1 MSFLNSQKKPL
12 EEVKLFS
19 NHHPVLIEAGLW
31 ETTQFFRNLKTNGYR
46 MDSPFILK
54 NLVACKECGNDLK
67 TKNPTSS
74 KSKTD
79 GSVYYCSTCNGKI
92 LKDQLNNFILQ
103 DFANRW
109 GREIKYY
116 FEQLENGMLHWKK
129 VCKRKIKELSEE
141 IEQTRMKVAKVK
153 STDDNYELIQEIVN
167 KQLNDLEKEK
177 AAYAQTKEQIERL
190 LKEQVTIEL
199 LERFKQNVQLYSNTE
214 KRSILLLV
222 INSIVYDFKKND
234 FEIEYRLTPYV
245 EIENLMSINN

>member
-1 MSFLNSQKKPL
+1 
-12 EEVKLFS
+12 
-19 NHHPVLIEAGLW
+19 
-31 ETTQFFRNLKTNGYR
+31 
-46 MDSPFILK
+46 
-54 NLVACKECGNDLK
+54 
-67 TKNPTSS
+67 
-74 KSKTD
+74 
-79 GSVYYCSTCNGKI
+79 
-92 LKDQLNNFILQ
+92 
-103 DFANRW
+103 
-109 GREIKYY
+109 
-116 FEQLENGMLHWKK
+116 
-129 VCKRKIKELSEE
+129 
-141 IEQTRMKVAKVK
+141 MKVAKVK

>member
-1 MSFLNSQKKPL
+1 
-12 EEVKLFS
+12 
-19 NHHPVLIEAGLW
+19 
-31 ETTQFFRNLKTNGYR
+31 
-46 MDSPFILK
+46 
-54 NLVACKECGNDLK
+54 
-67 TKNPTSS
+67 
-74 KSKTD
+74 
-79 GSVYYCSTCNGKI
+79 
-92 LKDQLNNFILQ
+92 
-103 DFANRW
+103 
-109 GREIKYY
+109 
-116 FEQLENGMLHWKK
+116 MLHWKK